1 MGRRRIN
8 IAIDGHS
15 SAGKSTMAK
24 SLAKELNYVY
34 IDTGAM
40 YRAATL
46 HAMKERSIVEREVN
60 EVGLRAGLDR
70 MFLSFRYNPQ
80 SEQSEIHL
88 NGINVEKEIRSMD
101 VAQKVSLIARVPEVR
116 KKLVHIQQRMAE
128 GGGVV
133 MDGRDIGTVVL
144 PQAELKI
151 FMTADPETRAYRRLR
166 ELQDNGKKVSY
177 DEVLENVLERDR
189 IDSERAVAPL
199 RQAEDAV
206 VVDNSELT
214 VEEQFN
220 FLVNLARTRMQE
232 GD

>member
-1 MGRRRIN
+1 
-8 IAIDGHS
+8 
-15 SAGKSTMAK
+15 MAK

-46 HAMKERSIVEREVN
+46 HAMKERSIVDREVN

-88 NGINVEKEIRSMD
+88 NGVNVEKEIRSMD

-144 PQAELKI
+144 PQAQLKI

>member
-1 MGRRRIN
+1 MGRSRIN

-46 HAMKERSIVEREVN
+46 HAMKERSVVDTKVN
-60 EVGLRAGLDR
+60 EVGLRAGLER
-70 MFLSFRYNPQ
+70 MFLAFKYNPKT
-80 SEQSEIHL
+80 EQSEIHL
-88 NGINVEKEIRSMD
+88 NGVNVEKEIRSMD
-101 VAQKVSLIARVPEVR
+101 VANKVSLVARVPEVR
-116 KKLVHIQQRMAE
+116 TKLVAIQQRMAE
-128 GGGVV
+128 AGGVV

-144 PQAELKI
+144 PDAELKV

-166 ELQDNGKKVSY
+166 ELQLAGKDVSY
-177 DEVLENVLERDR
+177 DDVLDNVLSRDR

-206 VVDNSELT
+206 VVDNSDLT

-220 FLVNLARTRMQE
+220 FLLSLARTRMA
-232 GD
+232 DRT

>member
-15 SAGKSTMAK
+15 SAGKSTLAK

-34 IDTGAM
+34 VDTGAM

-46 HAMKERSIVEREVN
+46 HAMRERTIVDGVVN

-70 MFLSFRYNPQ
+70 MFLAFRYNPQ
-80 SEQSEIHL
+80 TEQSEIHL
-88 NGINVEKEIRSMD
+88 NGANVEKEIRAMD

-116 KKLVHIQQRMAE
+116 HKLVAIQQRMAE

-133 MDGRDIGTVVL
+133 MDGRDIGTVVM
-144 PQAELKI
+144 PRAELKI
-151 FMTADPETRAYRRLR
+151 FMTADPETRAYRRLH
-166 ELQDNGKKVSY
+166 ELQSAGKKVSY
-177 DEVLENVLERDR
+177 DEVLDNVLERDR

-199 RQAEDAV
+199 KQAEDAV

-214 VEEQFN
+214 LDEQFN
-220 FLVNLARTRMQE
+220 FLVHLARTRMQE
-232 GD
+232 GA

>member
-15 SAGKSTMAK
+15 SAGKSTLAK
-24 SLAKELNYVY
+24 SLAKELNYLYV
-34 IDTGAM
+34 DTGAM

-46 HAMKERSIVEREVN
+46 HAMRERTIVDGVVN

-70 MFLSFRYNPQ
+70 MFLAFRYNPQ
-80 SEQSEIHL
+80 TEQSEIHL
-88 NGINVEKEIRSMD
+88 NGANVEKEIRAMD

-116 KKLVHIQQRMAE
+116 HKLVAIQQRMAE

-133 MDGRDIGTVVL
+133 MDGRDIGTVVM

-151 FMTADPETRAYRRLR
+151 FMTADPETRAYRRLH
-166 ELQDNGKKVSY
+166 ELQSAGKKVSY
-177 DEVLENVLERDR
+177 DEVLDNVLERDR

-199 RQAEDAV
+199 KQAEDAV

-214 VEEQFN
+214 LDEQFN
-220 FLVNLARTRMQE
+220 FLVHLARTRMQE
-232 GD
+232 GA

>member
-1 MGRRRIN
+1 
-8 IAIDGHS
+8 
-15 SAGKSTMAK
+15 MAK

-88 NGINVEKEIRSMD
+88 NGVNVEKEIRSMD

>member
-1 MGRRRIN
+1 
-8 IAIDGHS
+8 
-15 SAGKSTMAK
+15 MAK

-144 PQAELKI
+144 PKAARLLRAEPLPT
-151 FMTADPETRAYRRLR
+151 MRAPRT
-166 ELQDNGKKVSY
+166 V
-177 DEVLENVLERDR
+177 
-189 IDSERAVAPL
+189 PL
-199 RQAEDAV
+199 PTTP
-206 VVDNSELT
+206 SLP
-214 VEEQFN
+214 
-220 FLVNLARTRMQE
+220 
-232 GD
+232 

>member
-1 MGRRRIN
+1 
-8 IAIDGHS
+8 
-15 SAGKSTMAK
+15 MAK

-60 EVGLRAGLDR
+60 EIGLRAGLDR

-88 NGINVEKEIRSMD
+88 NGVNVEKEIRSMD

-144 PQAELKI
+144 PQAQLKI

-177 DEVLENVLERDR
+177 DDVLENVLERDR